1 MTGTTRSSGGTIPPG
16 GAGPAVTMRPF
27 EHRPSAADSV
37 AGATSVSLLV
47 RPELR
52 ERVVDVPLPPRG
64 RIFEIYR
71 GAIAIGSSA
80 AAVGAYYI
88 TLSVEFPPGVLAFF
102 LTTLVVGV
110 TLSIAAT
117 YAVHRRLTRTLR
129 AWLVKPEDVV
139 DLGAWHEA
147 LNYPVLLSVAV
158 GMAAVAVGLLV
169 AGATALWAGSL
180 SIGLHVAVG
189 GLLAALL
196 DAIFA
201 WLYTDHRMAEV
212 LRAMAARNPLL
223 PVSGRGILSLPLAAK
238 MAIVIVGVSVV
249 GAVVAGT
256 LAYRG
261 AEQAVATGD
270 ISGLALELLVV
281 TVAGLCVSLSGCL
294 LVARHITGPV
304 EELTQM
310 LAELVP
316 ERYGMRAL
324 PRNSDEAGQLMVA
337 VNQMLDGLEER
348 EFIKDALSRYV
359 THEVTDAVLSSG
371 LNLGGEL
378 VDVTVLMSDIRDFT
392 PLTERLPPR
401 KLVRLL
407 NRYFTAMVAEC
418 VEQGGMIDKFIGDA
432 MMVVFGAP
440 VPRPA
445 GDSALRAARAAM
457 GMQRRL
463 AVLNAK
469 LQAEGMPTLRI
480 GIGIHSGEAIA
491 GNIGAPQ
498 RLAYTVIGDS
508 VNVCA
513 RIESTCKLLG
523 QSILISEATRDLLG
537 DKAVVSDPYDIQLRG
552 KSQSTRIMALVDL
565 DLDGDGADEG
575 DSGAAV
581 ATEPNLTA

>member
-1 MTGTTRSSGGTIPPG
+1 VTVPLKALEPLH
-16 GAGPAVTMRPF
+16 GPAPEPGVSPG
-27 EHRPSAADSV
+27 DSV
-37 AGATSVSLLV
+37 GGATSVSLLV

-52 ERVVDVPLPPRG
+52 DRTVLLPLPPPG
-64 RIFEIYR
+64 RVHEIYL
-71 GAIAIGSSA
+71 GAIAIGSTA

-88 TLSVEFPPGVLAFF
+88 TLSVELPAAALAFF
-102 LTTLVVGV
+102 LVALTVGV
-110 TLSIAAT
+110 GLSIGVT
-117 YAVHRRLTRTLR
+117 YALHRRITRVLR
-129 AWLVKPEDVV
+129 AWLGQPDDTV

-147 LNYPVLLSVAV
+147 LNYPVLLSLVV
-158 GMAAVAVGLLV
+158 GMAAVGVSVLV
-169 AGATALWAGSL
+169 AGATTLWTGSL
-180 SIGLHVAVG
+180 SLGLHIAVG
-189 GLLAALL
+189 GLLASLL

-201 WLYTDHRMAEV
+201 WLYTDYRMAGV
-212 LRAMAARNPLL
+212 LRAMATRNPLL
-223 PVSGRGILSLPLAAK
+223 PVSGRGIVSLPLAAK
-238 MAIVIVGVSVV
+238 MAVVIVGVSVV
-249 GAVVAGT
+249 GAVVVGT

-304 EELTQM
+304 EELTKM
-310 LAELVP
+310 VAELVP

-359 THEVTDAVLSSG
+359 THEVTDNLLAGG

-378 VDVTVLMSDIRDFT
+378 VEVTVLMTDIRDFT
-392 PLTERLPPR
+392 PLTEHLPPR

-407 NRYFTAMVAEC
+407 NRYFTTMVEAA
-418 VEQGGMIDKFIGDA
+418 VEHGGMIDKFIGDA

-445 GDSALRAARAAM
+445 ADSALRAARAAV
-457 GMQRRL
+457 GMRQRLVALNESL
-463 AVLNAK
+463 A
-469 LQAEGMPTLRI
+469 AEGLPTLRT

-513 RIESTCKLLG
+513 RIESTCKQLD
-523 QSILISEATRDLLG
+523 QPILISEVTRELLG
-537 DKAVVSDPYDIQLRG
+537 DKAVVSDPYDILLRG
-552 KSQSTRIMALVDL
+552 KSQSTRIMALLEL
-565 DLDGDGADEG
+565 DMDMGEGDKGDAG
-575 DSGAAV
+575 DSGALP
-581 ATEPNLTA
+581 ATEPNLSA

>member
-1 MTGTTRSSGGTIPPG
+1 MSPPVEAFDG
-16 GAGPAVTMRPF
+16 SAPVPGPSPGD
-27 EHRPSAADSV
+27 SAAGST
-37 AGATSVSLLV
+37 AVSLLV
-47 RPELR
+47 RPEMR
-52 ERVVDVPLPPRG
+52 EREINVPLPPLR
-64 RIFEIYR
+64 RVHEIYL
-71 GAIAIGSSA
+71 GAIAIGSTA

-88 TLSVEFPPGVLAFF
+88 TLSVELPPGILAFF
-102 LTTLVVGV
+102 LFTLTLSVG
-110 TLSIAAT
+110 LSIAAT
-117 YAVHRRLTRTLR
+117 YALHLRITRVLRSWLTQ
-129 AWLVKPEDVV
+129 PEDSV

-147 LNYPVLLSVAV
+147 LNYPVLLSLAV
-158 GMAAVAVGLLV
+158 GMAAVGVSLLV
-169 AGATALWAGSL
+169 AGATAVWAQSL
-180 SIGLHVAVG
+180 SLGLHIAVG
-189 GLLAALL
+189 GLLASLL

-223 PVSGRGILSLPLAAK
+223 PVSGRGIVSLGLAAK

-281 TVAGLCVSLSGCL
+281 TVAGLAVSLSGCL

-324 PRNSDEAGQLMVA
+324 PHKSDEAGQLVVA

-348 EFIKDALSRYV
+348 EFLKNALTRYV
-359 THEVTDAVLSSG
+359 THEVTDTVLAGG

-378 VDVTVLMSDIRDFT
+378 VEVTVLMTDIRDFT
-392 PLTERLPPR
+392 PLTENLPPR

-407 NRYFTAMVAEC
+407 NRYFTAMVEEC

-432 MMVVFGAP
+432 IMVVFGAP

-445 GDSALRAARAAM
+445 ADSALRAARAAVRM
-457 GMQRRL
+457 RQRM
-463 AVLNAK
+463 VSLNAS
-469 LQAEGMPTLRI
+469 LVAEGLPALRT

-491 GNIGAPQ
+491 GNIGSAQ
-498 RLAYTVIGDS
+498 RVAYTVIGDS

-513 RIESTCKLLG
+513 RIESTCKQLD
-523 QSILISEATRDLLG
+523 QPILISEATRELLG
-537 DKAVVSDPYDIQLRG
+537 DKAVVSDPYDILLRG
-552 KSQSTRIMALVDL
+552 KSQSTRIMALL
-565 DLDGDGADEG
+565 DLDIEGREAEDEV
-575 DSGAAV
+575 DSGALPE
-581 ATEPNLTA
+581 TEPNLSA

>member
-1 MTGTTRSSGGTIPPG
+1 MTIPLKALDKPSG
-16 GAGPAVTMRPF
+16 DT
-27 EHRPSAADSV
+27 RPSAGESI

-52 ERVVDVPLPPRG
+52 ERVIDVPLPPPR
-64 RIFEIYR
+64 RVFEVYR
-71 GAIAIGSSA
+71 GAIAIGSTA

-88 TLSVEFPPGVLAFF
+88 TLSVDLPAGVLAFF
-102 LTTLVVGV
+102 LVALTLGV
-110 TLSIAAT
+110 AASIGAT
-117 YAVHRRLTRTLR
+117 YGLHCRLTRNLR
-129 AWLVKPEDVV
+129 VWLEKPDETV
-139 DLGAWHEA
+139 DLAAWHEA
-147 LNYPVLLSVAV
+147 LNYPVQFSVAV
-158 GMAAVAVGLLV
+158 GMAAVLVSIAV
-169 AGATALWAGSL
+169 AGSTALWAGSL
-180 SIGLHVAVG
+180 SLGLHIAVG
-189 GLLAALL
+189 GLLASLL

-223 PVSGRGILSLPLAAK
+223 PVSGRGILSLGLAAK

-261 AEQAVATGD
+261 AEQAVASGD

-281 TVAGLCVSLSGCL
+281 TVAGLAVSLSGCM

-304 EELTQM
+304 EELTKM

-348 EFIKDALSRYV
+348 EFIKNALSRYV
-359 THEVTDAVLSSG
+359 THEFTDTVLAAG

-378 VDVTVLMSDIRDFT
+378 VEVTVLMSDIRDFT

-407 NRYFTAMVAEC
+407 NRYFTAMVDEC
-418 VEQGGMIDKFIGDA
+418 VQHGGMVDKFIGDA
-432 MMVVFGAP
+432 IMVVFGAP

-445 GDSALRAARAAM
+445 ADSALRAARAAM

-463 AVLNAK
+463 VALNESLA
-469 LQAEGMPTLRI
+469 AEGLPTLRT

-491 GNIGAPQ
+491 GNIGSPQ

-513 RIESTCKLLG
+513 RIESTCKQLD
-523 QSILISEATRDLLG
+523 QTVLISEVTRNLLG
-537 DKAVVSDPYDIQLRG
+537 DKAVVSEPYDIQLRG
-552 KSQSTRIMALVDL
+552 KSQSTRIMALYDL
-565 DLDGDGADEG
+565 DLERSGGEDDGGED
-575 DSGAAV
+575 DSGAMP
-581 ATEPNLTA
+581 ATEPSL